1 MQGVVDIVRTLAFI
15 VSETGR
21 NVKILYKEWHDKNL
35 NFQQTHHVFCPQNK
49 LKPGMGE
56 EKETDQMEVI

>member
-1 MQGVVDIVRTLAFI
+1 MSQDYHFLFVLLGLHPCHMEVPRLGVKL
-15 VSETGR
+15 E
-21 NVKILYKEWHDKNL
+21 LYL
-35 NFQQTHHVFCPQNK
+35 QTHHVFCPQNK